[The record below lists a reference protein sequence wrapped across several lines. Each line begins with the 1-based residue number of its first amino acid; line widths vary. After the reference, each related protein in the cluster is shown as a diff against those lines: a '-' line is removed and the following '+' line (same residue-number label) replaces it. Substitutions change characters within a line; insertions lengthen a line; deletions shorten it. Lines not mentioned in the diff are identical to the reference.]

1 MFNQS
6 DEALVKKALQGNK
19 SSWLK
24 LVTRYEKLVYNY
36 ALRMVSSPDDAM
48 DLMQDTFMALF
59 RSLEG
64 FRGDSSFKS
73 WLMKIA
79 HYRCIEFYRKR
90 RSTIDIDALP
100 EAFNEEG
107 EGCPERSFVDFQQGN
122 DVVNAM
128 SQLPVNQRAVIEM
141 KFFQH
146 LTFDDI
152 AAQLGISSNTVKS
165 RLYAG
170 LDKMKQVL
178 EVVYA
183 N

>member
-6 DEALVKKALQGNK
+6 DETLIKKALGGNK
-19 SSWLK
+19 GAWLK
-24 LVTRYEKLVYNY
+24 LVKRYEKLVYNY

-48 DLMQDTFMALF
+48 DLLQDTFMAVF
-59 RSLEG
+59 RNLET
-64 FRGDSSFKS
+64 FRGDSAFKS

-90 RSTIDIDALP
+90 KSTVDYELIP
-100 EAFNEEG
+100 EAFNEDG
-107 EGCPERSFVDFQQGN
+107 ENCPEMSALNQQQG
-122 DVVNAM
+122 DEVVAAM
-128 SQLPVNQRAVIEM
+128 SKLPVNQRAVIEM

-152 AAQLGISSNTVKS
+152 AGQLGISSNTVKS

-170 LDKMKQVL
+170 LEKMKQVL
-178 EVVYA
+178 EVAYG